1 MKNYT
6 LLITLLVSSLVQANI
21 TDSVSNFYQKGTDL
35 YNKYG
40 KDIVQQYIGET
51 PKQEPA
57 PTPQQPKQTAPT
69 DLANDI
75 LKNMGMTPPTAQ

>member
-6 LLITLLVSSLVQANI
+6 LLITLLISSLVQANI

-40 KDIVQQYIGET
+40 KDIVQQYIGGT

-57 PTPQQPKQTAPT
+57 PTPQEPKPAASGNLTY
-69 DLANDI
+69 DI
-75 LKNMGMTPPTAQ
+75 LKNMGMTPPTDQ